1 MDVAEWLRGV
11 GLEKYMPAFRA
22 NDIDGEVLRRLTGED
37 LRELVVNSIGRR
49 RRPLDGIAA
58 LSTAEAP
65 PAPTPVPIA
74 ASGLGSIHI
83 SMLRMPAAM
92 ARSRNLRST
101 DQKRGPAAAPQKRG
115 TRGRFAQRQGGS
127 PQCKCA
133 PPVLLGVTAGRVL

>member
-1 MDVAEWLRGV
+1 MDVAEWQRGV

-101 DQKRGPAAAPQKRG
+101 DQKRGPQPLRRSEVREAVSRNGRAAPRNANVL
-115 TRGRFAQRQGGS
+115 RRF
-127 PQCKCA
+127 C
-133 PPVLLGVTAGRVL
+133 LE